1 MPNLSK
7 VQHLKHILVP
17 KKKEKKEEE
26 EEKDKSTPL
35 VAQIL

>member
-26 EEKDKSTPL
+26 EEDKSTPL
-35 VAQIL
+35 VAQII

>member
-26 EEKDKSTPL
+26 EEDKSTPL

>member
-7 VQHLKHILVP
+7 VQHLKHVLVP
-17 KKKEKKEEE
+17 KKRKKEKE